1 MRLKTNEIFEW
12 IYKRTEPLIS
22 ELDIKTVMQGDFTS
36 LPVPEDIKEWCNI
49 LLIKPT
55 RNQIQNS
62 STDGNYQ
69 VTYFFELYFLRSI
82 NQDEPINATLVDA
95 TETLA
100 EALFFSEDEDM
111 DDRLEDGS
119 PVLYAYPINIDYDSD
134 VEGLLR
140 ALQLDITASKIDF
153 QLQAEQL

>member
-1 MRLKTNEIFEW
+1 MKLKTNEIYEW
-12 IYKRTEPLIS
+12 IYKRIDSLTS
-22 ELDIKTVMQGDFTS
+22 ELNIKTVMQGDFTS
-36 LPVPEDIKEWCNI
+36 LPAPEAIKEWCNI

-62 STDGNYQ
+62 STDGSYQ
-69 VTYFFELYFLRSI
+69 VIYLFELYFLRGI
-82 NQDEPINATLVDA
+82 NQDEPINATLVNA

-111 DDRLEDGS
+111 DDRLADGS
-119 PVLYAYPINIDYDSD
+119 PVLSAHPTNIDYDSD

-153 QLQAEQL
+153 QLQAEQF